1 MQIGSEQEDTEH
13 HWREGW
19 SSPSGG
25 PEAIGAAVPVVNV
38 GGNLEAAPIKSGA
51 NFAKI
56 RKRSFKRAVR
66 RAQLHG
72 ETMYRGRRLVSSSP
86 QLPVVEEPMVS
97 KEKSRIRFLSW
108 NVGGLSDIL
117 FTELKLWLQLRD
129 NRDINIIILQET
141 HWDSRGDWTD
151 EKWHFCHSDSATN
164 RKGSGGVL
172 VGIRRDLAD
181 PRQIRWF
188 QAEPG
193 RLLQG
198 RCFLGLQQL
207 DILGIY

>member
-1 MQIGSEQEDTEH
+1 MGSREARLNTFSLSPVLSPGVMQIGSEQEDTEH

-51 NFAKI
+51 NFSKI
-56 RKRSFKRAVR
+56 RKRSFKRALR

-97 KEKSRIRFLSW
+97 KESQEFVFYPGTWEGCRTYFSRS
-108 NVGGLSDIL
+108 
-117 FTELKLWLQLRD
+117 
-129 NRDINIIILQET
+129 
-141 HWDSRGDWTD
+141 
-151 EKWHFCHSDSATN
+151 
-164 RKGSGGVL
+164 
-172 VGIRRDLAD
+172 
-181 PRQIRWF
+181 
-188 QAEPG
+188 
-193 RLLQG
+193 
-198 RCFLGLQQL
+198 
-207 DILGIY
+207 